1 VATAHIAVLFVAL
14 VTLLGARR
22 VFAARRSGDGG
33 QGKSG
38 VPAGHLDGTDV
49 PVGCHGECGVPVG
62 RLDEPAVRRAWSQR
76 CRQEAEALRDLDRA
90 LRSTDPALVEPHPP
104 PIEQLAFDLRR
115 LGRQRRAGP
124 TRESH
129 RWLAEVQ
136 RAYDLRLRL
145 ACRYLGV
152 TEHLEGLVGIDRD
165 IERIRIEHQLEAAGL
180 ALRS

>member
-22 VFAARRSGDGG
+22 VFAARRADDGG
-33 QGKSG
+33 QGRSG
-38 VPAGHLDGTDV
+38 VPAGRLDGTDV
-49 PVGCHGECGVPVG
+49 SVGHDGECGVPVG

-90 LRSTDPALVEPHPP
+90 LRSADPALLEPHPP

-115 LGRQRRAGP
+115 LGRQRRVGP
-124 TRESH
+124 TRESQ

-152 TEHLEGLVGIDRD
+152 AEHLEGLEGFDRD